1 MADAAEGQ
9 DLVWTTTDNKVFSG
23 NSYKVTKDETLSG
36 ELKGV
41 YKITT
46 MVTPEGAG
54 EITNLKATAANGE
67 KVSFSLGITDGY
79 KLLSVTMNEK
89 TLVDENADGIYT
101 FTMPA
106 EDVTITATVVDAPE
120 ILIANYGMGWTYA
133 PDQIAVAQEGDS
145 AFLANQE
152 FKMTFGGPQG
162 FITNNTNEEG
172 LLNVEVYSTNQD
184 VIPNDAISGAS
195 ADSTSGGS
203 LVTTASFEIDL
214 TQVNVGTTTII
225 FEDTQKSRI
234 ISKTVEVKPY
244 GEAHNGELW
253 TVSITLDMSDLE
265 GTDYQDKNFRVFF
278 TDSIADNEYVYG
290 SDYAQTQFF
299 DFTWADLVN
308 GEITFEFKYNPEHNF
323 DVSVAYQ
330 YWVDR
335 FDDYRYNNFTVVS
348 GAEDD
353 GTIAF
358 DNDEDSATVRFDDS
372 NLAAEIE

>member
-1 MADAAEGQ
+1 MSKSIKKSLLTFVGIMLIACVAI
-9 DLVWTTTDNKVFSG
+9 VFSACG
-23 NSYKVTKDETLSG
+23 D
-36 ELKGV
+36 
-41 YKITT
+41 
-46 MVTPEGAG
+46 
-54 EITNLKATAANGE
+54 
-67 KVSFSLGITDGY
+67 
-79 KLLSVTMNEK
+79 
-89 TLVDENADGIYT
+89 DENKNQNPSSFNVTCQDGEWYDISTTSVIVPAGDTVTVTVETEPFVQVDKVYANSTECTVGETAGQYT
-101 FTMPA
+101 FVMPA

-133 PDQIAVAQEGDS
+133 PDQIAVAQDGDS

-152 FKMTFGGPQG
+152 FRMTFGGPQG
-162 FITNNTNEEG
+162 FITNNTNEDG

-184 VIPNDAISGAS
+184 VIPNDAISGAN

-353 GTIAF
+353 GTISF